1 MPSPHRPR
9 LTYANVMST
18 LAVGLLVAGGVG
30 YAAVTLPD
38 NSVGTK
44 QLKNNAVT
52 GAKVKNGSLGTA
64 DLSAAA
70 RASLQGQTGPAGP
83 AGDTGQAGATGA
95 TGAAGATGGQGVPG
109 PTASGFAQTTV
120 DTTLTPGS
128 PNATVIRLTT
138 ATTTSGALV
147 LAEEMRVFIS
157 AHVVLYKGT
166 GIAGSVGNATCQAR
180 SASVGGAFS
189 TLLGTPSLTLP
200 DLPSGTAAWGVLS
213 VSNSIVLQAGSY
225 DFDIRCFASN
235 SPALGQAVITAD
247 EATLSV
253 VAAAT

>member
-1 MPSPHRPR
+1 
-9 LTYANVMST
+9 MST

-30 YAAVTLPD
+30 YAAVTLPG

-83 AGDTGQAGATGA
+83 AGATGQAGATGA

-120 DTTLTPGS
+120 DTTLTPSSPS
-128 PNATVIRLTT
+128 PNATTVIRLTT

-180 SASVGGAFS
+180 SASVGGVFS

-200 DLPSGTAAWGVLS
+200 DLPPGTAAWGVLS
-213 VSNSIVLQAGSY
+213 VSNSVVLQAGSY

-235 SPALGQAVITAD
+235 SAALGQAVITAD

>member
-30 YAAVTLPD
+30 YAAVTLPG

-83 AGDTGQAGATGA
+83 AGATGQAGATGA

-109 PTASGFAQTTV
+109 PTASGFARR
-120 DTTLTPGS
+120 LSTPRS
-128 PNATVIRLTT
+128 RPT
-138 ATTTSGALV
+138 APTQRSSG
-147 LAEEMRVFIS
+147 
-157 AHVVLYKGT
+157 
-166 GIAGSVGNATCQAR
+166 
-180 SASVGGAFS
+180 
-189 TLLGTPSLTLP
+189 
-200 DLPSGTAAWGVLS
+200 
-213 VSNSIVLQAGSY
+213 
-225 DFDIRCFASN
+225 
-235 SPALGQAVITAD
+235 
-247 EATLSV
+247 
-253 VAAAT
+253 